1 MLTPYEFGR
10 QTGRLQARINREEV
24 CEALI
29 KELGKMLA
37 YEANEITEFAEGYKN
52 GFTEAKNCR
61 QIVQEGTDAWLAS
74 ADDDVPPWLPN
85 AAELEADEAELEAR
99 EINYPWPTRGVEF
112 GTVDGMINSSTW
124 KSYLQ
129 GKFDR

>member
-10 QTGRLQARINREEV
+10 QTGRLQARINREISE
-24 CEALI
+24 ERIAH
-29 KELGKMLA
+29 LA
-37 YEANEITEFAEGYKN
+37 EILAIEEPVSFAEGYKN
-52 GFTEAKNCR
+52 GFEEKRIEEREAR
-61 QIVQEGTDAWLAS
+61 IDEAYLEMVEDEA
-74 ADDDVPPWLPN
+74 PPWLPN
-85 AAELEADEAELEAR
+85 AAELEADEVEAAAR
-99 EINYPWPTRGVEF
+99 EINYPWATRGVEF